1 MDLCSLEPCCSGV
14 SCPSSAVLH
23 SLLTPLQTD
32 AFILCLLSKEYAC
45 TACVCSNG
53 GPSFVG
59 QCAEWNEL
67 A

>member
-1 MDLCSLEPCCSGV
+1 MDVCSLEPWCSRV
-14 SCPSSAVLH
+14 SCPSSALLH
-23 SLLTPLQTD
+23 FLHTPSRTD

-59 QCAEWNEL
+59 QRAEWNEL